1 MFRFELVPARFLST
15 NEQKKREKTKKDKK
29 QQDKVEAASSSV
41 LQEVWC
47 RNRFAPKAIG
57 FANVRPTGPWFRN
70 FRSEGGLASEPPF
83 PGPIRKAFG
92 FGTLSSGGPW
102 LWRHPFRKRWR
113 VGAICFKGPWF
124 QAWCQTHVPQ
134 ALVIWQAP
142 DIYVYIYGLGWTRA
156 YPCSEHGR
164 TEPGVQSDSRPEHS
178 VFESF
183 FRTCLCPSKL

>member
-47 RNRFAPKAIG
+47 RNRLAPKAIG

-92 FGTLSSGGPW
+92 FGTLSSEGPW

-124 QAWCQTHVPQ
+124 QAWCQTHIPQ
-134 ALVIWQAP
+134 ALVIWQAW
-142 DIYVYIYGLGWTRA
+142 DICINMWTWVDPSISMLGAWANGTR
-156 YPCSEHGR
+156 C
-164 TEPGVQSDSRPEHS
+164 PE
-178 VFESF
+178 
-183 FRTCLCPSKL
+183 RLATGA